1 MSNTDNL
8 TKPHPSVSVIKN
20 IISYTLCLALG
31 LALGYGALHGY
42 KWLTTPTPVV
52 VGDYSQHFE
61 FSDKPVIMY
70 GTDWCP
76 VCANTRDY
84 FAANNISYTEFNP
97 EKDQQAQQRFTELS
111 ANAYPVIIIG
121 NKRII
126 GLNIPEVELALK
138 EHSLL

>member
-1 MSNTDNL
+1 MSNIDTAV
-8 TKPHPSVSVIKN
+8 KQRRSVAILKSIT
-20 IISYTLCLALG
+20 SYALCLGIG

-42 KWLTTPTPVV
+42 QWLTTPAPVV

-61 FSDKPVIMY
+61 YSDKPVIMY

-84 FAANNISYTEFNP
+84 FAANNVAYTEFNP
-97 EKDQQAQQRFTELS
+97 EKDQQASQRFNDLA

-121 NKRII
+121 DKRII

-138 EHSLL
+138 EQSLL